1 MARHAAKRGLKAQIG
16 AFAVATLLA
25 VSGLAVSQASS
36 AIDPIEL
43 GTAAN
48 FAVLAGTG
56 ITNTGA
62 TGISGTG
69 GDIGSYPTRAFTGA
83 DAVASSG
90 EKYIAA
96 DVSEATVN
104 ILSAAKADLKTAYDE
119 AVKLRGDSRAI
130 KIPITFPESDKTLT
144 PGLYEA
150 AATFSLAG
158 GHVLQLDGDEDSIFI
173 FLIGADLSL
182 AAASKII
189 LTGGTQAKNVY
200 WQVSSSATFAAGAE
214 FAGRIMAQT
223 TITAAS
229 AASFDGQLLAMDG
242 AVTLD
247 TNNMVNNTNS
257 AAPTASSVA
266 SPTGTAT
273 IGSSL
278 SNAVTFSGEPS
289 PALGYA
295 WEFSADE
302 STWVE
307 IADATESTFTLTD
320 DQVGGYLRTV
330 VTATNVAGALT
341 RTSTAIGPVLPPAP
355 SSPVLVSAS
364 DSGSSDIDRITAV
377 TQPEISLSGLI
388 VGMDAVVTATQG
400 DRTRTCSFKATA
412 TAQSCSFTESLTDGT
427 WLLTAV
433 NALSGFSSANS
444 GSLSITIDT
453 AAPAVQ
459 TFTLDQESINEAEIT
474 HSLVFTKSVTGL
486 EAADFT
492 VDSNAVSCDAPTLLG
507 SGAEYTITVA
517 NCTGDGDLRLELRA
531 NSIVDLAGNI
541 GPGETYLTTAATID
555 ATAPVV
561 LFVDSSTSDGSFTQG
576 AEIRIQIRFSEPVN
590 VSGIPK
596 ITLETGATDRVVDY
610 VSGSGTNELTFVYS
624 VQSGDNSADLD
635 YVSSTALALAGGTI
649 ADSAGNN
656 AVLTLPLPGTT
667 GSLAEKSSFVVDG
680 ESLLLELLRSDAE
693 SETQSISWTL
703 TAPAA
708 LNCETLSRE
717 AGVDFDFRKLTSID
731 SIVSSDGG
739 NSCTITA
746 TSSVGTAQ
754 FGTSSL
760 SIAGDFSVQDA
771 AGRTHATV
779 TSGDTDILVTIEA
792 HSGEGHVSTDA
803 VLGDAPGQI
812 ATELSRGLFSGS
824 FGPTPSQMIS
834 LEATGLVNA
843 HQDVRGETLMVDNSK
858 FTFHGDPLASR
869 SPHHLTAGESIILK
883 LKVAHEVADVSSLA
897 IFVKTGVDS
906 WTYAGSG
913 AFDKETFIAS
923 TGAFSLH
930 DGIYNIRLFVV
941 SKSWSIAPVSLNSDF
956 GGFLGRFT
964 PTLTTMSISESGL
977 PQVNKSHEA
986 VIYVTSSTDPVQP
999 TDPAEPTGP
1008 AEPTVPDD
1016 SSSGDSGSDSDV
1028 DQEPSPVETEEPAP
1042 AETEEPGPVETE
1054 DPEQS
1059 SPGSVT
1065 ETETGG
1071 QLPDT
1076 DTTGFNWLVPLGI
1089 AGGLAVLGAIVFL
1102 SRRRLV

>member
-1 MARHAAKRGLKAQIG
+1 
-16 AFAVATLLA
+16 
-25 VSGLAVSQASS
+25 
-36 AIDPIEL
+36 
-43 GTAAN
+43 
-48 FAVLAGTG
+48 
-56 ITNTGA
+56 
-62 TGISGTG
+62 
-69 GDIGSYPTRAFTGA
+69 
-83 DAVASSG
+83 
-90 EKYIAA
+90 
-96 DVSEATVN
+96 
-104 ILSAAKADLKTAYDE
+104 
-119 AVKLRGDSRAI
+119 
-130 KIPITFPESDKTLT
+130 
-144 PGLYEA
+144 
-150 AATFSLAG
+150 
-158 GHVLQLDGDEDSIFI
+158 
-173 FLIGADLSL
+173 
-182 AAASKII
+182 
-189 LTGGTQAKNVY
+189 
-200 WQVSSSATFAAGAE
+200 
-214 FAGRIMAQT
+214 
-223 TITAAS
+223 
-229 AASFDGQLLAMDG
+229 
-242 AVTLD
+242 
-247 TNNMVNNTNS
+247 
-257 AAPTASSVA
+257 
-266 SPTGTAT
+266 
-273 IGSSL
+273 
-278 SNAVTFSGEPS
+278 
-289 PALGYA
+289 
-295 WEFSADE
+295 
-302 STWVE
+302 
-307 IADATESTFTLTD
+307 
-320 DQVGGYLRTV
+320 
-330 VTATNVAGALT
+330 
-341 RTSTAIGPVLPPAP
+341 
-355 SSPVLVSAS
+355 
-364 DSGSSDIDRITAV
+364 
-377 TQPEISLSGLI
+377 
-388 VGMDAVVTATQG
+388 
-400 DRTRTCSFKATA
+400 
-412 TAQSCSFTESLTDGT
+412 
-427 WLLTAV
+427 
-433 NALSGFSSANS
+433 
-444 GSLSITIDT
+444 
-453 AAPAVQ
+453 
-459 TFTLDQESINEAEIT
+459 
-474 HSLVFTKSVTGL
+474 
-486 EAADFT
+486 
-492 VDSNAVSCDAPTLLG
+492 
-507 SGAEYTITVA
+507 
-517 NCTGDGDLRLELRA
+517 
-531 NSIVDLAGNI
+531 
-541 GPGETYLTTAATID
+541 
-555 ATAPVV
+555 
-561 LFVDSSTSDGSFTQG
+561 
-576 AEIRIQIRFSEPVN
+576 
-590 VSGIPK
+590 
-596 ITLETGATDRVVDY
+596 
-610 VSGSGTNELTFVYS
+610 
-624 VQSGDNSADLD
+624 
-635 YVSSTALALAGGTI
+635 
-649 ADSAGNN
+649 
-656 AVLTLPLPGTT
+656 
-667 GSLAEKSSFVVDG
+667 VVDG